1 MTEFIIAGG
10 PFMWPL
16 LACSILIITIS
27 IERLWFL
34 QIRLVSPKGLTNQ
47 IVNLFN
53 KNLIN
58 NKQADEISEL
68 SSLGFLLISCIQY
81 KDLPRENLESKIEE
95 KAVEIKYSLE
105 RNLNMLGTIATISPL
120 LGLLG
125 TVIGM
130 IAAFTG
136 LSEVTG
142 ANPDALAAGISQ
154 ALITTAFGL
163 FIAVPGLVLHKYF
176 EQKVSYLLITL
187 QIEVSR
193 FITSPKAGKSVTAMA
208 NMAAVANAK
217 NAGTKAM
224 ECGFS
229 SAGTN
234 DKVASAKMLEMPAP
248 TAASVKAT
256 STASSTTN
264 SVAAT
269 SENAP
274 DNMTT
279 ANRRCKRKAKMAMS
293 VKSEMSDALTRKPD
307 ISRAPVHYFSWPSN
321 CQESIFTIFENGS
334 TFRTIAP
341 L

>member
-95 KAVEIKYSLE
+95 KAIEVKFSLE

-130 IAAFTG
+130 ITAFTG
-136 LSEVTG
+136 LSEVSG

-176 EQKVSYLLITL
+176 EQKVSYLLIRL

-193 FITSPKAGKSVTAMA
+193 FIDVINK
-208 NMAAVANAK
+208 
-217 NAGTKAM
+217 
-224 ECGFS
+224 
-229 SAGTN
+229 
-234 DKVASAKMLEMPAP
+234 
-248 TAASVKAT
+248 
-256 STASSTTN
+256 
-264 SVAAT
+264 
-269 SENAP
+269 
-274 DNMTT
+274 
-279 ANRRCKRKAKMAMS
+279 
-293 VKSEMSDALTRKPD
+293 
-307 ISRAPVHYFSWPSN
+307 
-321 CQESIFTIFENGS
+321 
-334 TFRTIAP
+334 
-341 L
+341 

>member
-95 KAVEIKYSLE
+95 KAIEVKFTLE

-130 IAAFTG
+130 ITAFTG

-176 EQKVSYLLITL
+176 EQKVSYLLIRL

-193 FITSPKAGKSVTAMA
+193 FIDVINK
-208 NMAAVANAK
+208 
-217 NAGTKAM
+217 
-224 ECGFS
+224 
-229 SAGTN
+229 
-234 DKVASAKMLEMPAP
+234 
-248 TAASVKAT
+248 
-256 STASSTTN
+256 
-264 SVAAT
+264 
-269 SENAP
+269 
-274 DNMTT
+274 
-279 ANRRCKRKAKMAMS
+279 
-293 VKSEMSDALTRKPD
+293 
-307 ISRAPVHYFSWPSN
+307 
-321 CQESIFTIFENGS
+321 
-334 TFRTIAP
+334 
-341 L
+341 

>member
-95 KAVEIKYSLE
+95 KAVEVKFSLE

-130 IAAFTG
+130 ITAFTG

-176 EQKVSYLLITL
+176 EQKVSYLLIRL

-193 FITSPKAGKSVTAMA
+193 FIDVINK
-208 NMAAVANAK
+208 
-217 NAGTKAM
+217 
-224 ECGFS
+224 
-229 SAGTN
+229 
-234 DKVASAKMLEMPAP
+234 
-248 TAASVKAT
+248 
-256 STASSTTN
+256 
-264 SVAAT
+264 
-269 SENAP
+269 
-274 DNMTT
+274 
-279 ANRRCKRKAKMAMS
+279 
-293 VKSEMSDALTRKPD
+293 
-307 ISRAPVHYFSWPSN
+307 
-321 CQESIFTIFENGS
+321 
-334 TFRTIAP
+334 
-341 L
+341 